1 MMNKIVSKKRY
12 SSNQLFM
19 HLGLVAVLAVLIGG
33 VAVTTAYGQASTTT
47 IRNTFTFSDGILNP
61 CNGESVLFDGTINS
75 VSHFTNT
82 PNGGTI
88 INFNL
93 QSTGHGQGDLGNTYN
108 INYNDHF
115 KFISQ
120 PGAAHLE
127 SPVISIRVISQGSS
141 AENFILETIFRVTFN
156 ANGEPTH
163 VDVEAGPGECL
174 GLPPPPPNECTDCFL
189 GHDEGG
195 TLLPTFVDSLKDF
208 FDTEPIFHEFQVR
221 SIAELCFAIDNTVL
235 KPVTEQEIRTLF
247 DDPLLSNSPKQIQ
260 QIIDCLIELGLITP
274 TP

>member
-1 MMNKIVSKKRY
+1 MMNKIVSKIRY

-33 VAVTTAYGQASTTT
+33 LAVTTAYGQASTTT
-47 IRNTFTFSDGILNP
+47 FRNTFTFSDGRLNP
-61 CNGESVLFDGTINS
+61 CNGESVSFDGTINS

-120 PGAAHLE
+120 PGAAQLE
-127 SPVISIRVISQGSS
+127 STVDSIRVISQGSS

-163 VDVEAGPGECL
+163 VDVDVGPGKCL

-189 GHDEGG
+189 RHDEGG
-195 TLLPTFVDSLKDF
+195 TLLPKFVDALEDF

-221 SIAELCFAIDNTVL
+221 SIADLCFAIDNTVL
-235 KPVTEQEIRTLF
+235 TPVTEEEIRTLF
-247 DDPLLSNSPKQIQ
+247 DDPLLNNSPKQIQ